1 LTIQGQATC
10 AHAGTSLPIEIGFLA
25 TQGVAP
31 ETLRQASHIAIATGV
46 SADVAILKAGL
57 IEEHAFYRA
66 LANEV
71 GLPFLDGD
79 FDLAATTQFPEN
91 ITMGVAPLG
100 PNDANARLALA
111 PRGERLT
118 RLLLRARPLQP
129 GLAITTPSMLT
140 RAVFKVR
147 AATIAWHAANEL
159 PQARTD
165 RSYHNGFTTDRVAI
179 VVLLT
184 ALISLAAASTPVTAL
199 STAMTLSSL
208 SLLSMVAFRIAA
220 TLEPVTIKPMRAPPR
235 LPDRNLP
242 VYTIIVPLYRER
254 RALKRLVTGLSAL
267 DYPAAKLD
275 IKLVIEAD
283 DRETAQALACINL
296 PGFVQVLVAPA
307 GIPRTK
313 PRALN
318 VALPLAQGGF
328 RNKLGLAVKRSDTVG
343 ELVGYAASAAK
354 REMRVGAR
362 GRPANQAATRSR
374 VRAAAVATC
383 CRRVLARPR

>member
-118 RLLLRARPLQP
+118 S
-129 GLAITTPSMLT
+129 T
-140 RAVFKVR
+140 
-147 AATIAWHAANEL
+147 
-159 PQARTD
+159 ARTAPSTSPSWSEPNS
-165 RSYHNGFTTDRVAI
+165 R
-179 VVLLT
+179 
-184 ALISLAAASTPVTAL
+184 ISGE
-199 STAMTLSSL
+199 SL
-208 SLLSMVAFRIAA
+208 
-220 TLEPVTIKPMRAPPR
+220 
-235 LPDRNLP
+235 
-242 VYTIIVPLYRER
+242 
-254 RALKRLVTGLSAL
+254 
-267 DYPAAKLD
+267 
-275 IKLVIEAD
+275 
-283 DRETAQALACINL
+283 
-296 PGFVQVLVAPA
+296 
-307 GIPRTK
+307 
-313 PRALN
+313 
-318 VALPLAQGGF
+318 
-328 RNKLGLAVKRSDTVG
+328 
-343 ELVGYAASAAK
+343 
-354 REMRVGAR
+354 GAR
-362 GRPANQAATRSR
+362 GSSAVIRASRLRALRIHRRLAIPQRRARHSRSD
-374 VRAAAVATC
+374 AKSAWTQPG
-383 CRRVLARPR
+383 VLL